1 MIVDFFRRGTGAAKG
16 PIDYLLGKDRDR
28 EHAKL
33 LAGDLQEVTDLIDSS
48 GYTKKYTAGCL
59 SFYEHDLKE
68 EDKQKIMADFEKT
81 LFPGLSSDNY
91 RILWIK
97 HQDKVNAET
106 GKTRLEL
113 NFLIPNIEIQTGKR
127 LQPFFAKEDLFRVD
141 CFKKMVNFEYGL
153 FDPDD
158 PINRRAIKVAKNLP
172 KDKKEFIEALGEEV
186 KLAISENLLSDR
198 ESLISWFDE
207 IGLEIT
213 RITKRAISVKHP
225 NYPERMPI
233 PLKGE
238 LYEQNFRNTDEGED
252 LKREASAEY
261 RKRAEERYNSSCE
274 RYNKFCEEK
283 RQFHIERY
291 GSRNR
296 HGEAEPE
303 RRDKQQE
310 KQPTDGNQLTGND
323 LGQGKPEVGAR
334 PTSADQNNA
343 GQLAAIKRIEPSYRT
358 ASSDQENPFFI
369 HYSTSLD
376 STYFA
381 YQQYLFRLRQQREAK
396 RNKRAKGATSEI
408 RYSYPGSNAE
418 IQRYEPQ
425 NLPTWGQI
433 NDVRSQLIENHRR
446 TTAAIEATT
455 ERAKRE
461 LASTRSLWRLD
472 REIREADSH
481 LRREAHPSRED
492 SHLLSRDH
500 PETTRANTLRAFF
513 RGFTEQL
520 KSVFREAFDQVG
532 QFFTDQ
538 RSGQARD
545 PDPVAEPPRS
555 GGRKRD
561 QKADPFVSTRPAA
574 ETIKLAELDTAVIGK
589 ALSQVK
595 ENMLNDKNVNHIK
608 VQEKK
613 NDNRYDHSLF

>member
-91 RILWIK
+91 RILWVK

-238 LYEQNFRNTDEGED
+238 LYEQNFRNTNEGED

-261 RKRAEERYNSSCE
+261 RKRAEERYNTSCE

-310 KQPTDGNQLTGND
+310 KQNPDGNQYIGD
-323 LGQGKPEVGAR
+323 DFEQGKPEVTAR
-334 PTSADQNNA
+334 YTSADQNNA
-343 GQLAAIKRIEPSYRT
+343 GQLAATERIKPSYRT
-358 ASSDQENPFFI
+358 ANSDQENPFFI

-381 YQQYLFRLRQQREAK
+381 YQQYFFRLRQQREAK
-396 RNKRAKGATSEI
+396 RNKHAKGATDEI
-408 RYSYPGSNAE
+408 RYSYSSSNAD

-433 NDVRSQLIENHRR
+433 NESRSRIIENYRR
-446 TTAAIEATT
+446 TAAAIEATT

-461 LASTRSLWRLD
+461 LTITRSLRRLD
-472 REIREADSH
+472 REIRETDSH
-481 LRREAHPSRED
+481 LRREAQPSCED
-492 SHLLSRDH
+492 RQLLSGDH
-500 PETTRANTLRAFF
+500 PEAARANTLRAFF
-513 RGFTEQL
+513 REFAGQL
-520 KSVFREAFDQVG
+520 KGVFRETFDRVG
-532 QFFTDQ
+532 KFFTDQ
-538 RSGQARD
+538 RPGTPRNTG
-545 PDPVAEPPRS
+545 PVAELAKS
-555 GGRKRD
+555 GSRD
-561 QKADPFVSTRPAA
+561 RDPEANPAVSTRPAA

-595 ENMLNDKNVNHIK
+595 ENMLNDKNVNHIE
-608 VQEKK
+608 VQEEK
-613 NDNRYDHSLF
+613 NDTRYDHSLF

>member
-91 RILWIK
+91 RILWVK

-323 LGQGKPEVGAR
+323 LEQGKPEVGAR

-555 GGRKRD
+555 GGRERD